1 MAAKANIVVDQG
13 STFTTYLSLSD
24 TDGNIL
30 DLTGYTAYGQIR
42 KWYTSTSY
50 VTLNLS
56 IENPTQGNIS
66 LVLDANTTAAMSPGK
81 YVYDIDTID
90 SFGTITR
97 VIEGI
102 LTVTPTVTQ
111 LANTTYSMGL

>member
-24 TDGNIL
+24 TDGNVL
-30 DLTGYTAYGQIR
+30 DLTGYSAYGQIR

-50 VTLNLS
+50 ANLNITIPTPNTGFIS
-56 IENPTQGNIS
+56 IY
-66 LVLDANTTAAMSPGK
+66 LDANTTANMYPTK
-81 YVYDIDTID
+81 YVYDIDTVD
-90 SFGTITR
+90 EYGNVTR

-102 LTVTPTVTQ
+102 FTVTPTVTQ
-111 LANTTYSMGL
+111 LANTTYVSGL